1 MRKEKGPNRI
11 APLTTKQNETQSRVF
26 IIKKIACTEY
36 SSLLLSL
43 FLSLAFY
50 ARLLYGAFL
59 FATLY
64 FSFSLSIWFSLWLS
78 AESFFLDDALSL
90 SLSVSLSLSFYPF
103 LTLSYSG
110 FSFYILAT
118 LMIQILAKYFYINF
132 IMIMYFVLFWLEKPW
147 WTKGEIKIGICLCDI
162 KN

>member
-64 FSFSLSIWFSLWLS
+64 FSFSLSI
-78 AESFFLDDALSL
+78 
-90 SLSVSLSLSFYPF
+90 
-103 LTLSYSG
+103 
-110 FSFYILAT
+110 
-118 LMIQILAKYFYINF
+118 
-132 IMIMYFVLFWLEKPW
+132 
-147 WTKGEIKIGICLCDI
+147 
-162 KN
+162 

>member
-90 SLSVSLSLSFYPF
+90 SLSLLLSPSLSLSLSLLPWLLF
-103 LTLSYSG
+103 LYSR
-110 FSFYILAT
+110 
-118 LMIQILAKYFYINF
+118 YFNDPNTSKMFLYQFN
-132 IMIMYFVLFWLEKPW
+132 Y
-147 WTKGEIKIGICLCDI
+147 
-162 KN
+162 N